1 VRIAKL
7 VQLEKQEAQLGDN
20 YFWSCFA
27 SLAKPAKTI
36 LGQGLPLPTIMSLGT
51 QMTPDYTQL
60 PPQEELVEKVRFALS
75 FAIFFLFLLLKGY
88 DSLFEVLGCV
98 VLTAKACYFL
108 QYFHPDHMS
117 SEEKIKLE
125 LHRVRDEFK
134 MSENVW
140 FCTSSKLIYYCF
152 LLAPFSN

>member
-20 YFWSCFA
+20 CFWSCFA

-36 LGQGLPLPTIMSLGT
+36 LGQGLPLPIIMSLGT

-60 PPQEELVEKVRFALS
+60 PPQEELVEGVRFALS

-98 VLTAKACYFL
+98 VLKFGKPTWHPYNFGKTRKIGL
-108 QYFHPDHMS
+108 QQFDKPTWQ
-117 SEEKIKLE
+117 K
-125 LHRVRDEFK
+125 
-134 MSENVW
+134 
-140 FCTSSKLIYYCF
+140 
-152 LLAPFSN
+152 